1 MGTTATLCDYQ
12 VLMGGSFTLNA
23 ATPDRERTL
32 NFEVPSDFEFG
43 TGARRPILAFKITP
57 LENSRFSVFL
67 NSRKITEPSFNESH
81 TRGYWEAF
89 SAATPFPEGASFP
102 NPVPLRIVMSQGS
115 ARFEDVIMWYQIK
128 RDG

>member
-1 MGTTATLCDYQ
+1 MASTTLCDYQ
-12 VLMGGSFTLNA
+12 VLMGGAFTLDA
-23 ATPDRERTL
+23 ASTDRERTL

-57 LENSRFSVFL
+57 LQNSRFNIHFNARPL
-67 NSRKITEPSFNESH
+67 IELTFNESH
-81 TRGYWEAF
+81 TRAFWEAF
-89 SAATPFPEGASFP
+89 SAATPFPEGSSIP
-102 NPVPLRIVMSQGS
+102 KPVPLRIVVAQGR

>member
-1 MGTTATLCDYQ
+1 MASTTLCDYQ
-12 VLMGGSFTLNA
+12 VLMGDSFTLDA

-43 TGARRPILAFKITP
+43 TGARRPVLAFKITP
-57 LENSRFSVFL
+57 LANSRFSIFL
-67 NSRKITEPSFNESH
+67 NARKLTEPNFNESH
-81 TRGYWEAF
+81 TRAYWEAF
-89 SAATPFPEGASFP
+89 SAATAFPEGASFS
-102 NPVPLRIVMSQGS
+102 NPVPLRFVLSQGR